1 MNLSKLNKSQ
11 LEELRMDANFTEEE
25 DLIYHL
31 LSKGKSRVQIADKM
45 NISVPTVDR
54 RIKDIRS
61 KLNM

>member
-25 DLIYHL
+25 DLIYQM

-45 NISVPTVDR
+45 NVSVPTVDR